1 MGEMEGALPCGLSV
15 CCFSIPIGGNGHDAA
30 FDGEAFATD
39 VERVEGIG
47 TIGAALEAV
56 LVGFS
61 EFFAAFVLFAVVH
74 ARALD
79 GNEQVLVVGFV
90 EVGHEARLSGKAAI
104 DEQVFFDVAH
114 GGAEVHGDDRPTAA
128 LEFVFDDPFEVL
140 VIDGVVRAAGGGVEI
155 EHNGLLGEVFVV
167 LAEVAHEFG
176 EFSFV
181 FHIEGFHHIEAVCA
195 FVGLPNDH
203 PVNIGIEVEGD
214 AQGCVR
220 LEIAVHAGVHLGES
234 LEVVVEGVEVGEVR
248 GSIFVGG
255 AHGRVKAVAHDFHGD
270 AENGGLENE
279 GREVAFHL
287 SHIVFPQHGHVGE
300 RGVGFVEHGLPAQLR
315 ELAVEFGDGMFES
328 RRGAS
333 GEQQLL
339 LELVALK
346 HEPLDES
353 DELRITIFFVVEKP
367 AAFFCHGHIGGDEHP
382 VMERQVTKFAG
393 LSAVGLEGFVFELFE
408 VDKFCLVDVEEIE
421 ALGVGRAF
429 AVLRNDLSDGAGV
442 EGNDIVPAGGR
453 DERLGPVERFG
464 RWMTDAPMYVA
475 SVAPGFP
482 VHEHGGQRVGECALA
497 VGSYEGG
504 GAARH
509 ELEVAQVGLC
519 VEHTFSR
526 AASGHHDAV
535 ACAGADN
542 FLLHLIEVYF
552 FHLFTKPLYNQS
564 FCDVFCLKLF
574 RRLNS
579 PFGCG
584 RIFGARLLDSRG
596 LCRAAHTSG
605 RCVR

>member
-1 MGEMEGALPCGLSV
+1 M
-15 CCFSIPIGGNGHDAA
+15 CCFSIPVRSNGHDAA
-30 FDGEAFATD
+30 FYWEAFATY

-47 TIGAALEAV
+47 TIGATLETV

-61 EFFAAFVLFAVVH
+61 ELFAAFVLFAVVH

-79 GNEQVLVVGFV
+79 GNEQILVVGFV

-114 GGAEVHGDDRPTAA
+114 GRTEIHGDDRPAAA
-128 LEFVFDDPFEVL
+128 LEFVLDDPFEVF
-140 VIDGVVRAAGGGVEI
+140 VVDGVVRAAGGGVEI
-155 EHNGLLGEVFVV
+155 EHNGFLGEVFVV

-176 EFSFV
+176 EFSLV
-181 FHIEGFHHIEAVCA
+181 FHVEGFHHIEAVCA
-195 FVGLPNDH
+195 FVGLANDH
-203 PVNIGIEVEGD
+203 PVDIGIEVEGD
-214 AQGCVR
+214 AQGSVS
-220 LEIAVHAGVHLGES
+220 LQVAVHAGVHLGES

-255 AHGRVKAVAHDFHGD
+255 AHRGVETVAHDFHGD
-270 AENGGLENE
+270 AKNGGLEDE

-287 SHIVFPQHGHVGE
+287 SHIVFAQHGHVGE
-300 RGVGFVEHGLPAQLR
+300 RGVGLVEHGLPAQLR
-315 ELAVEFGDGMFES
+315 ELAVYFGDGVFES
-328 RRGAS
+328 GRGTS

-339 LELVALK
+339 LELVALE
-346 HEPLDES
+346 HEALDEG
-353 DELRITIFFVVEKP
+353 DELRVALFFVVEKP
-367 AAFFCHGHIGGDEHP
+367 AAFFGHGHIGGDEHP
-382 VMERQVTKFAG
+382 VMERQVTEFAG

-408 VDKFCLVDVEEIE
+408 VDEFRLVDVEEIE

-504 GAARH
+504 GAAWH
-509 ELEVAQVGLC
+509 ELEVAQVRLC
-519 VEHTFSR
+519 VEHTFPR

-584 RIFGARLLDSRG
+584 RIFGARLRGSRG
-596 LCRAAHTSG
+596 LCRVAHTSG
-605 RCVR
+605 LCVR